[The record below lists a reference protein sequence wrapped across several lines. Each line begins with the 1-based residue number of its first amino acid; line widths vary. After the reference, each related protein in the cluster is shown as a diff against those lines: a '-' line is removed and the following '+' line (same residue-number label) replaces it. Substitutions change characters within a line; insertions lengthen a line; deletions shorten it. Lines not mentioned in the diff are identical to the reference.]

1 MIKLKNKRVIYI
13 IVFIIFLIILDQIT
27 KILVTKFLSSDEVII
42 ENILEVKY
50 IKNNGVAFGVASS
63 NKLTIL
69 ISNLIVIGLI
79 IRFMVIQNERI
90 NNVTMT
96 VLCFI
101 VAGGISNLIDR
112 LFRGFVIDFIM
123 LIPKWNLPIIN
134 IADILIFVGWISL
147 AFIFAFNTYKEYR
160 KKEEGNN

>member
-27 KILVTKFLSSDEVII
+27 KILVTKFLLNDEIII
-42 ENILEVKY
+42 ENILEFKFV
-50 IKNNGVAFGVASS
+50 KNNGIALGIASN

-69 ISNLIVIGLI
+69 ISNVIVIGLI
-79 IRFMVIQNERI
+79 IRFMNIQNERI
-90 NNVTMT
+90 NNITMT

-112 LFRGFVIDFIM
+112 LFRGFVIDFIK
-123 LIPKWNLPIIN
+123 LVPQWNLPIIN
-134 IADILIFVGWISL
+134 IADVLIFVGWISL